1 MAASLAS
8 LSFIVTPATLLR
20 WHRRLVA
27 KRWTSAASSGRP
39 PIRRELRALVLRLGR
54 ENPRWGYQRIV
65 GELKG
70 LGIAVSATTVRA
82 WLRAAGFGPAGKRRE
97 KNWREFV
104 RLHRHAMLAVDFFTV
119 ETIWLRRHLDSGAGR
134 YGRKAAGALGSA
146 GTPCTA
152 GRSSPRLT
160 RPESRAIGD
169 TYQVFPVAKSLE
181 AVVRPKVLHGTCR
194 ARAPHQDHDPRRAPA
209 IVHSLVPRAS
219 RDPESHESER
229 KRAEAGLDLPA
240 SMPFTCAGQRM
251 SQPPHLTGPLRAPSR
266 ESRQALERCWTR

>member
-104 RLHRHAMLAVDFFTV
+104 RVHRHAMLAVDFFTV
-119 ETIWLRRHLDSGAGR
+119 ETIWLQRLYILFFIELGRRVHVAGCTPNPTAPWVIQQARHLRSGVGQSAHACRTLGAGLSR
-134 YGRKAAGALGSA
+134 RRIGRRMRTRTPSA
-146 GTPCTA
+146 SSV
-152 GRSSPRLT
+152 RSKRSV
-160 RPESRAIGD
+160 SIG
-169 TYQVFPVAKSLE
+169 
-181 AVVRPKVLHGTCR
+181 
-194 ARAPHQDHDPRRAPA
+194 
-209 IVHSLVPRAS
+209 
-219 RDPESHESER
+219 
-229 KRAEAGLDLPA
+229 
-240 SMPFTCAGQRM
+240 
-251 SQPPHLTGPLRAPSR
+251 
-266 ESRQALERCWTR
+266 